1 MVIWLLA
8 HPLLAVWSVSLRIL
22 SNSLS
27 NVLQKRLTAE
37 RQHPLVINL
46 VTYLL
51 LSLPA
56 LCLVQREDLD
66 DIGWPF
72 IGYTLLTGL
81 TGALG
86 NGYLVR
92 ALQSGDLSVLGPVN
106 AWKSVIGMVTAFLL
120 MGAVPG
126 WGGMA
131 GIVLIICGSYVVLG
145 AGGGQVGWAVF
156 RQAAI
161 RHRIYALLLTGMQAV
176 FDKQV
181 IRHSNLR
188 LAFASWAIGGAF
200 FAALLVCSRRIR
212 IIPELQR
219 IAPRVAGK
227 YLLLALL
234 IGLMVASTNLTFSL
248 MPVGAALSLFQLS
261 ILLSVILGVRL
272 FNETGLW
279 RKLLGATIMIAGSLL
294 IIRSP

>member
-1 MVIWLLA
+1 MEDGPQMVIWLIA
-8 HPLLAVWSVSLRIL
+8 PPLLAVWAVSLRIL

-56 LCLVQREDLD
+56 LGLVRREDLAG
-66 DIGWPF
+66 IGWPF

-92 ALQSGDLSVLGPVN
+92 ALQAGDLSVLGPVN

-120 MGAVPG
+120 MGEVPG

-131 GIVLIICGSYVVLG
+131 GILLMIGGSYVVLG
-145 AGGGQVGWAVF
+145 AGGSQSGGRSQF
-156 RQAAI
+156 RQGS
-161 RHRIYALLLTGMQAV
+161 GMW
-176 FDKQV
+176 
-181 IRHSNLR
+181 RS
-188 LAFASWAIGGAF
+188 GT
-200 FAALLVCSRRIR
+200 
-212 IIPELQR
+212 E
-219 IAPRVAGK
+219 
-227 YLLLALL
+227 
-234 IGLMVASTNLTFSL
+234 ST
-248 MPVGAALSLFQLS
+248 
-261 ILLSVILGVRL
+261 RYC
-272 FNETGLW
+272 
-279 RKLLGATIMIAGSLL
+279 
-294 IIRSP
+294 